1 VDLNHIFL
9 FLAIVSPLLV
19 LARAWRPGGAYRG
32 WRIAA
37 LIVLAITGIA
47 WILLRPAAGYIGGG
61 AWLALLF
68 LPTVGLRK
76 MTELASRGDYK
87 SARKLGAVLQVLHPS
102 VELREQVR
110 LFQQL
115 ESRQNHRAAFRAVA
129 VKDEI
134 MRQDRRHHFRHAPA
148 VVILILLNAAA
159 FLFEISFGDWND
171 PEVLHQIGALEP
183 YAVVVQ
189 GDYWRL
195 FTALFL
201 HGGFAHLLF
210 NVFAL
215 YILGP
220 PLERSIG
227 AVRFVLCYLISGLAS
242 SAGVVLLTVLGL
254 VQVTQLVGAS
264 GCIMGIVGAWAGFL
278 LRHRHAPHAK
288 QRLANI
294 FMIVV
299 IQTAFDLSTPQV
311 SMAAHLCGLIAGL
324 FLGLVLAPRPVAPQ
338 LLVTQA
344 EANPHTNPGKL
355 AR

>member
-1 VDLNHIFL
+1 MDLNHIFL
-9 FLAIVSPLLV
+9 FLAVVSPLLV

-37 LIVLAITGIA
+37 LIVLVITGLA
-47 WILLRPAAGYIGGG
+47 WMFARAAAGYIGGG
-61 AWLALLF
+61 AWFALLF
-68 LPTVGLRK
+68 LPAIGLRK

-87 SARKLGAVLQVLHPS
+87 SARKLGAALQILHPS
-102 VELREQVR
+102 TELREQVR
-110 LFQQL
+110 LFQHL
-115 ESRQNHRAAFRAVA
+115 DSRQNQRGTFSSAP
-129 VKDEI
+129 VKGEI
-134 MRQDRRHHFRHAPA
+134 TQQAGRHPFRHAP
-148 VVILILLNAAA
+148 VVLILILLNAAA
-159 FLFEISFGDWND
+159 FLLEISYGDWND

-183 YAVVVQ
+183 YAVVMQ
-189 GDYWRL
+189 GEYWRL

-215 YILGP
+215 YVLGP

-227 AVRFVLCYLISGLAS
+227 AVRFALCYLISGLAS
-242 SAGVVLLTVLGL
+242 STGVVLLTVAGL
-254 VQVTQLVGAS
+254 IQVGQLVGAS
-264 GCIMGIVGAWAGFL
+264 GCIMGIVGALAGFL
-278 LRHRHAPHAK
+278 LRHRHTPHAK

-294 FMIVV
+294 FLIIV

-338 LLVTQA
+338 LRGD
-344 EANPHTNPGKL
+344 PGPG
-355 AR
+355 

>member
-1 VDLNHIFL
+1 MELNHIFL
-9 FLAIVSPLLV
+9 FLAVVSPLLV

-37 LIVLAITGIA
+37 LVVLAITGLA
-47 WILLRPAAGYIGGG
+47 WMFWRAAAGYIGGG
-61 AWLALLF
+61 AWFALLF
-68 LPTVGLRK
+68 LPAIGSRK
-76 MTELASRGDYK
+76 MTELAARGDYK
-87 SARKLGAVLQVLHPS
+87 SARKLGAALQILHPS
-102 VELREQVR
+102 ADLREQVR
-110 LFQQL
+110 LFHHL
-115 ESRQNHRAAFRAVA
+115 ETRQNHRASFSSVPVEDEMTQQARHRYFR
-129 VKDEI
+129 
-134 MRQDRRHHFRHAPA
+134 RAPA
-148 VVILILLNAAA
+148 VLILILLNSAA

-183 YAVVVQ
+183 YAVVEQ
-189 GDYWRL
+189 GQYWRL

-201 HGGFAHLLF
+201 HGGFVHLLF
-210 NVFAL
+210 NIFAL
-215 YILGP
+215 YVLGP

-227 AVRFVLCYLISGLAS
+227 SVRFALCYLISGLAS
-242 SAGVVLLTVLGL
+242 SAGVVLLTLIGL

-294 FMIVV
+294 FMIIV

-311 SMAAHLCGLIAGL
+311 SMAAHLCGLIAGF
-324 FLGLVLAPRPVAPQ
+324 FLGLILAPQPVARVGDPAG
-338 LLVTQA
+338 TD
-344 EANPHTNPGKL
+344 NTTSRGKL

>member
-1 VDLNHIFL
+1 VDLNHVFL
-9 FLAIVSPLLV
+9 FLAVVSPLLV
-19 LARAWRPGGAYRG
+19 LARAWRPGGPHRG

-37 LIVLAITGIA
+37 LVVLSITGIA
-47 WILLRPAAGYIGGG
+47 WTVLRPAAGYIGGG
-61 AWLALLF
+61 AWFALLF
-68 LPTVGLRK
+68 LPAIGLRK
-76 MTELASRGDYK
+76 MTELAARGDYK
-87 SARKLGAVLQVLHPS
+87 LARKLGGALQILHPS
-102 VELREQVR
+102 AELREQVR
-110 LFQQL
+110 LFHHL
-115 ESRQNHRAAFRAVA
+115 ESRQNHRVVFSSVP
-129 VKDEI
+129 VEGEI
-134 MRQDRRHHFRHAPA
+134 RQQDRRRHFSRAPA
-148 VVILILLNAAA
+148 VLILILLNAAA

-189 GDYWRL
+189 GQYWRL

-215 YILGP
+215 YVLGP

-242 SAGVVLLTVLGL
+242 SAGVVLLTVIGL
-254 VQVTQLVGAS
+254 IQVAQLVGAS

-294 FMIVV
+294 FMIIV

-311 SMAAHLCGLIAGL
+311 SMAAHLCGLIAGF
-324 FLGLVLAPRPVAPQ
+324 FLGLMLAPRAVAP
-338 LLVTQA
+338 LSRG
-344 EANPHTNPGKL
+344 EHG
-355 AR
+355 RD